1 MPWWGVSDQALS
13 SKDIMQ
19 DFTPHSAESAT
30 DRGEQ
35 RINLVVIW
43 RTVRKHWATAVATA
57 LIIGV
62 SVAFYTLG
70 QTKIYESTSTIL
82 FDPNPPRPLGGR
94 IEAVVEMGSGPVW
107 DTREY
112 YETQYQLIQSKRV
125 CLSVVSELGL
135 HRDLAFI
142 QNLPEGGAIKGA
154 PPPIAEEIAAE
165 VLKGRVRVEAV
176 KNSRLAKVTL
186 QDANPERAAR
196 ILSSLVDTYVAQNLD
211 DALLSMTSAT
221 DWLRTQL
228 ETLKVDLES
237 NEMALH
243 DYKKHKNMLSVAFDN
258 QSNMLRGEMT
268 QINEA
273 LTTVRTH
280 REEVSARV
288 AELRKVSSN
297 NPATLPASELVQS
310 PLLGQL
316 RLSYQKAVADRDA
329 LLGAQKGPRHTE
341 VMAAEANVK
350 ATRSALL
357 SEVRNIQG
365 AFERDLAVIQRQE
378 AGLSGLFERAK
389 MQALEL
395 NLLDIEYT
403 RLRRSKENTEKLYS
417 LVLERTKES
426 DLTRMLRVNNI
437 RIVDRPNIARGP
449 IRPNVPL
456 NIAGGAM
463 IGLVLG
469 IGAAMG
475 RALLDRTIKTPDDV
489 EQLIGASSN
498 FLGLIPEIE
507 RTSSASKKLPPRK
520 RHFQVAEQPELAV
533 HQNPTSGIAE
543 ASRSIRTNLLF
554 MAPDHP
560 YRTLLVTSAGPNE
573 GKTTVACCIAIAM
586 AQAGKRVALI
596 DCDLRR
602 PRLHR
607 IFGKSS
613 DSGVTT
619 ALLDDPLEP
628 CVTATQIEN
637 LSVNVAG
644 PIPPNPAEI
653 LQSERFKSYL
663 KLISSQY
670 DQVILDSSPLVAV
683 TDAAILST
691 LVDGTVVVMRAFQT
705 RKELA
710 QHAIRSLTDFGAKIA
725 GVVLNA
731 VNLNRDEYKYAYHY
745 YRRDTYSGR
754 SPEQEHERAAP
765 SAS

>member
-1 MPWWGVSDQALS
+1 
-13 SKDIMQ
+13 MQ
-19 DFTPHSAESAT
+19 DSTPHSAESAT
-30 DRGEQ
+30 DRGE
-35 RINLVVIW
+35 RSINLLVVW

-57 LIIGV
+57 LVIGV
-62 SVAFYTLG
+62 AVAFYTLG
-70 QTKIYESTSTIL
+70 QTKIYESSSTIL

-94 IEAVVEMGSGPVW
+94 VEAVVEMGSGPVW

-125 CLSVVSELGL
+125 CQTVVTELGL
-135 HRDLAFI
+135 HRDLAFL
-142 QNLPEGGAIKGA
+142 QNLPLGEEPKGSA
-154 PPPIAEEIAAE
+154 QGISEESAAE
-165 VLKGRVRVEAV
+165 VVKGRVRVEAV
-176 KNSRLAKVTL
+176 KNSRLAKVSF

-196 ILSSLVDTYVAQNLD
+196 ILSSLVDNYVAQNLD
-211 DALLSMTSAT
+211 DALTSTTSAT
-221 DWLRTQL
+221 DWLRAQL

-243 DYKKHKNMLSVAFDN
+243 DYKKHKNMLSVAFDD

-273 LTTVRTH
+273 LTSVRTR
-280 REEVSARV
+280 REEVAARV
-288 AELRKVSSN
+288 AELKKVSSKDPSN
-297 NPATLPASELVQS
+297 LPASELVQS
-310 PLLGQL
+310 ALLGQL
-316 RLSYQKAVADRDA
+316 RLSYQSAVSERDR
-329 LLGAQKGPRHTE
+329 LLGAQKGAKHPD
-341 VMAAEANVK
+341 VMAAEANVQATK
-350 ATRSALL
+350 AALL
-357 SEVRNIQG
+357 AEVRNIQG
-365 AFERDLAVIQRQE
+365 AFERDLSVIQRQE

-389 MQALEL
+389 TQALEL

-437 RIVDRPNIARGP
+437 RIVDRPSVARAP

-463 IGLVLG
+463 VGVVLG

-489 EQLIGASSN
+489 EQLIGAHSN

-507 RTSSASKKLPPRK
+507 RVHAASSAKLPRRK
-520 RHFQVAEQPELAV
+520 RHFQVTEAPELAV
-533 HQNPTSGIAE
+533 HLHPTSGIAE

-560 YRTLLVTSAGPNE
+560 YRTLLVTSAGPSE

-586 AQAGKRVALI
+586 AQAGKSVALI

-602 PRLHR
+602 PRVHR
-607 IFGKSS
+607 IFRKGS
-613 DSGVTT
+613 DTGVTT
-619 ALLDDPLEP
+619 ALLSEP
-628 CVTATQIEN
+628 MEACVEPTHIEN
-637 LSVNVAG
+637 LHVNVAG

-653 LQSERFKSYL
+653 LQSERFKAYI
-663 KLISSQY
+663 KLVSSQY

-710 QHAIRSLTDFGAKIA
+710 QHAIRNLTDVGAKIA

-745 YRRDTYSGR
+745 YRRENYYAQDPTPP
-754 SPEQEHERAAP
+754 PEQESEAASP
-765 SAS
+765 PPAA